1 MTRIYDPIHGFITI
15 TPLMKMFMDTE
26 EFQRL
31 RDLRQLGATTF
42 VFPSA
47 NHTRFEHSIGVSH
60 YAGLMMESLFKN
72 GATITEDDD
81 DENIYEKYIECARLA
96 GLLHDIGHGPY
107 SHLFDDYV
115 KSDSIPEHEER
126 GCEIIRNIVIRY
138 NIDISEEYIA
148 IIINMIHPPDDKK
161 YDWKYQV
168 VANKVNQLDVDKL
181 DYIQRDC
188 YYLGMKCGGE
198 YSRIIKDAKV
208 FDVEEGTQICW
219 PVKLQYEIFQLF
231 ATRYRLH
238 KQVYN
243 HPNVKACE
251 FVIIEML
258 KKLSPI
264 LNLTLQGDSIIYCK
278 HVNDERMKLFT
289 RKHCKFVGELTFTN
303 CNDCEK
309 CKPYI
314 HYMETNNIKYQ
325 KLILGF
331 GGKDNP
337 LNHIKYYKNDV
348 VVDTNPTSFSFMIPS
363 ECKETLLRVY
373 AGISEDEKNVKM
385 HYNKM
390 LDIYNNDGQCN

>member
-1 MTRIYDPIHGFITI
+1 MTRIYDPIHGFIEI

-47 NHTRFEHSIGVSH
+47 NHTRFEHSLGVSY
-60 YAGLMMESLFKN
+60 YAGKMMQSLISN
-72 GATITEDDD
+72 GAVVD
-81 DENIYEKYIECARLA
+81 EKYIELVRLA

-107 SHLFDDYV
+107 SHLYDDYV
-115 KSDSIPEHEER
+115 KSPSVCDHEER
-126 GCEIIRNIVIRY
+126 GCSMIKHMVNRY
-138 NIDISEEYIA
+138 NIDISVEDLEIVLH
-148 IIINMIHPPDDKK
+148 MIHPPDYKK

-188 YYLGMKCGGE
+188 HYLGMKCGGE
-198 YSRIIKDAKV
+198 YSRIIKDARV

-231 ATRYRLH
+231 ATRYSLH

-251 FVIIEML
+251 FVIVDML
-258 KKLSPI
+258 KKVASKV
-264 LNLTLQGDSIIYCK
+264 NLAVQGDSIIYCK
-278 HVNDERMKLFT
+278 YLDDERMKLFT
-289 RKHCKFVGELTFTN
+289 RNHSKFVGELTFTN
-303 CNDCEK
+303 CNDCEE

-314 HYMETNNIKYQ
+314 QYMEDNNIKYQ

-337 LNHIKYYKNDV
+337 LNHIKYYKDDV

-373 AGISEDEKNVKM
+373 VDELGGSHNMNEANVKM

-390 LDIYNNDGQCN
+390 LNIYNGDCEFE

>member
-1 MTRIYDPIHGFITI
+1 MTRIYDPLHGFIEI
-15 TPLMKMFMDTE
+15 TPLIKRFIDTE

-31 RDLRQLGATTF
+31 RDLKQLGVTTF

-47 NHTRFEHSIGVSH
+47 NHTRFEHSLGVSY
-60 YAGLMMESLFKN
+60 YAGMMMQSLIAN
-72 GATITEDDD
+72 GAVIDK
-81 DENIYEKYIECARLA
+81 KYIELVRLA

-107 SHLFDDYV
+107 SHLYDDYV
-115 KSDSIPEHEER
+115 KSPNACDHEER
-126 GCEIIRNIVIRY
+126 GCNMIKYIVNRY
-138 NIDISEEYIA
+138 SIDISAEDLEIVLH
-148 IIINMIHPPDDKK
+148 MIHPPDDKK
-161 YDWKYQV
+161 YDWKYQI

-188 YYLGMKCGGE
+188 HYLGMKCGGE
-198 YSRIIKDAKV
+198 YSRIIKDAMV

-251 FVIIEML
+251 FVIIDML
-258 KKLSPI
+258 KKVASKV
-264 LNLTLQGDSIIYCK
+264 NLALQGDSIIYCK
-278 HVNDERMKLFT
+278 YVNDERMKLFT
-289 RKHCKFVGELTFTN
+289 RNHSKFVGELTFTN
-303 CNDCEK
+303 CNDCKE

-314 HYMETNNIKYQ
+314 KYMEDNNIKYQ

-337 LNHIKYYKNDV
+337 LNHIKYYKDDV

-373 AGISEDEKNVKM
+373 VDELGDNMNDVKM

-390 LDIYNNDGQCN
+390 LNIYNNDGSFD